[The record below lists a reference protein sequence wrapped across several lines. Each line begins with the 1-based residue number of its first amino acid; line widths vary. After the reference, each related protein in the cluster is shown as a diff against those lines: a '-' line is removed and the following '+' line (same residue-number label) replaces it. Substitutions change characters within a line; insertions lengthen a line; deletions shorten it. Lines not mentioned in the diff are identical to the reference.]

1 MGRRAAMEETGVDED
16 GIDEL
21 FGWKQKEREKVQQLH
36 YAGPGEHVLV
46 VLASR

>member
-1 MGRRAAMEETGVDED
+1 MEETGVDED

-36 YAGPGEHVLV
+36 YAGPGER
-46 VLASR
+46 ARRARITMR

>member
-1 MGRRAAMEETGVDED
+1 MEETGVDED

-36 YAGPGEHVLV
+36 YLLVNVLV